1 MGTLSESRK
10 VVGPTQG
17 KAGDGIFSL
26 AMERTTRLSI
36 DGQLLVNRF
45 SNGFETGRGHF
56 ALVGVFI
63 LRVKFMI
70 AICRR
75 CQESS
80 IQDSYSKRGCSWEKQ
95 SHHITR
101 NKSWVNLTF
110 SSSQSS
116 MHYQKPGCYATS
128 TPFCGNSLVPA
139 GPPFIPNIRIPRH
152 AAFIACRKRR

>member
-80 IQDSYSKRGCSWEKQ
+80 IQDSYSKRGCSWGKQ
-95 SHHITR
+95 SHHKEQELGKFDFFVVSIKHALSEAR
-101 NKSWVNLTF
+101 MLCYINAFLWQFIGPSRSAIHPKYQNP
-110 SSSQSS
+110 SSCCIYCLS
-116 MHYQKPGCYATS
+116 KT
-128 TPFCGNSLVPA
+128 
-139 GPPFIPNIRIPRH
+139 
-152 AAFIACRKRR
+152 